1 MTGRFATRRCVL
13 ALSVF
18 SWIAFTGFSTGRA
31 LADDPWLV
39 FEGGDGPGKGK
50 HIVLIS
56 GDDEY
61 RSEEALPQLAK
72 ILSKHHGFKC
82 TVLFS
87 IDPATGFIKPNHDDK
102 SPDHTPG
109 IEALKTADLMILG
122 LRFRNL
128 PDEQMQHFVDYIE
141 SGKPVIG
148 LRTSTHSFN
157 IPKGSKFAKYTWT
170 NGDKS
175 YEKGFGKQVLGETWI
190 SHHGNHGSQSTRGLI
205 AQGQEAHAILKGIK
219 DGDIWGPS
227 DVYGVTLPLPGD
239 SQPLVM
245 GQILKGM
252 KFDDAPLEGP
262 KNDPMMPVAWT
273 KTYKSES
280 GKVARVFTT
289 TMGAATD
296 LEAEGS
302 RRLIVNATYWALGLE
317 AKIADKSNVELVG
330 EYKPTKFGFGSF
342 LKEKKPADFAK

>member
-1 MTGRFATRRCVL
+1 MTGRIATRLCAL
-13 ALSVF
+13 ALAA
-18 SWIAFTGFSTGRA
+18 ITGFSTSSL
-31 LADDPWLV
+31 LADDPWIV
-39 FEGGDGPGKGK
+39 FAGGDGPGQGK

-72 ILSKHHGFKC
+72 ILSKRHGFKC

-87 IDPATGFIKPNHDDK
+87 IDPATGFIKPNHDDQ

-109 IEALKTADLMILG
+109 IEALKTADLMVLG

-128 PDEQMQHFVDYIE
+128 PDEQMQHFVDYVE
-141 SGKPVIG
+141 SGRPVIG
-148 LRTSTHSFN
+148 LRTSTHAFN
-157 IPKGSKFAKYTWT
+157 IPQDGKFAKYGWT
-170 NGDKS
+170 YGGKE

-190 SHHGNHGSQSTRGLI
+190 SHHGAHGSQSTRGLI
-205 AQGQEAHAILKGIK
+205 AKGQEGHPILKGIK

-252 KFDDAPLEGP
+252 KFEDAPLEGP

-273 KTYKSES
+273 KSYKSES

-296 LEAEGS
+296 MEAEGT
-302 RRLIVNATYWALGLE
+302 RRLLVNAVYWAVGLE

-330 EYKPTKFGFGSF
+330 EFKPTKFGFGGF
-342 LKEKKPADFAK
+342 VKGQTPADYAK